1 MIEATQTGTPLRDVI
16 RAGRTVDNHRPWP
29 RAIVGDETWRQA
41 TRLLSGGQWVLLGLW
56 GERGQVHMAVN
67 DNGELGVLRLI
78 CGHDRFPSGRQ
89 SHPPAPRLAIALRD
103 LWGLETQGASA

>member
-67 DNGELGVLRLI
+67 DNGDFGGASLI
-78 CGHDRFPSGRQ
+78 CLGQRFPADGE
-89 SHPPAPRLAIALRD
+89 SHPPGTRPERAKRGR
-103 LWGLETQGASA
+103 

>member
-67 DNGELGVLRLI
+67 DNREFGVLSLI
-78 CGHDRFPSGRQ
+78 CEHDRFPSVRP
-89 SHPPAPRLAIALRD
+89 SPPPALRLERAIPGP
-103 LWGLETQGASA
+103 WG